1 MQFIDEYEEID
12 PYYLDP
18 VGIELKTFPQDYIKR
33 HQTFSRPSHLM
44 PSNSFYMGQHS
55 INLGKSHASFETIH
69 YAVSETIG
77 SIECLKAHYDDCCW
91 KWVMQY
97 GTRTVLSM
105 LTYKQRQYYE
115 LKGDIVREMINTVRL
130 TRYMEVSP
138 FYFSKKG
145 IHNSDIN
152 KKRYWIN
159 DAVTEALK
167 RNPDLFDLDDFDLN
181 PIPIGGG
188 PCRWCEIDCQYY
200 DNGHSIILSFH
211 YNSMDRNSFY
221 HVFHQLSN
229 VLLKRQN
236 LLLIERKLRWI
247 ARAPYIALLE
257 GTLETDTLETDTLET
272 DTLETETLEKIYD
285 WDHISRYLMDI
296 YVCKEICTYL
306 N

>member
-1 MQFIDEYEEID
+1 MQFIDEYEEKD

-33 HQTFSRPSHLM
+33 HQTFSQPSHLM

-55 INLGKSHASFETIH
+55 IQLKASFETIH

-97 GTRTVLSM
+97 GTRTLFSM

-115 LKGDIVREMINTVRL
+115 LKGEIVREMIDTVRL

-145 IHNSDIN
+145 ISNSNIN
-152 KKRYWIN
+152 EKRYWIN
-159 DAVTEALK
+159 DAVTEALN
-167 RNPDLFDLDDFDLN
+167 RFPHLFDLDAFDLN

-188 PCRWCEIDCQYY
+188 LCRWSEIECQYY
-200 DNGHSIILSFH
+200 DNGDTIILSFH
-211 YNSMDRNSFY
+211 YNSIDRNSFY
-221 HVFHQLSN
+221 YVFHRLWN
-229 VLLKRQN
+229 ALLNRQN
-236 LLLIERKLRWI
+236 LLSIERKLRWI
-247 ARAPYIALLE
+247 ARAQYICLLE
-257 GTLETDTLETDTLET
+257 GTLETE
-272 DTLETETLEKIYD
+272 TLETETLETETLETETLET
-285 WDHISRYLMDI
+285 WDHISRYLMNI